1 MTRDSQNSLGGYR
14 SNEEWDDL
22 MAQVASLISG
32 IESLDDENTKHQI
45 YQILDGIDAIHREAL
60 HRLVRLFKDGVLEQV
75 ITDPAINTLMSMY
88 GLLPP
93 ENQDDQEVV
102 DLIPLTNLSHESQE
116 SLDVGGMGAVR
127 PHWIPVP
134 DEAEPTEGSAYLCD
148 LDGKKILVIRQNK
161 NDYAISN
168 VCSEHEAA
176 LEDGVLDQTLWHC
189 PHGPACSYDIRNGK
203 RLGGGLSVQC
213 FPTKRDES
221 TGKRLVGFGIPFE
234 PKTPSF

>member
-32 IESLDDENTKHQI
+32 IESLDDENTKRQI

-93 ENQDDQEVV
+93 ENQDDQEVA

-116 SLDVGGMGAVR
+116 SLDVGGMGTVR

-134 DEAEPTEGSAYLCD
+134 DEAEPT
-148 LDGKKILVIRQNK
+148 
-161 NDYAISN
+161 
-168 VCSEHEAA
+168 
-176 LEDGVLDQTLWHC
+176 
-189 PHGPACSYDIRNGK
+189 
-203 RLGGGLSVQC
+203 
-213 FPTKRDES
+213 
-221 TGKRLVGFGIPFE
+221 
-234 PKTPSF
+234 